1 MSCRL
6 EHTAVSDSP
15 SQSTSPAGL
24 RTPLVLCLVLAAVT
38 VAVYW
43 QVHAHDFVNYDD
55 PIYVRDNGHIQEGF
69 SIQSV
74 RWAFTTGHASNWH
87 PITWLSHLLDCTLFG
102 VHPGAHHLVNVALHV
117 VNTILLLVVLGR
129 LTGRYGPSSWVAAL
143 FALHPLHVESVAW
156 ISERKDVLS
165 TFFWLLTIWAYAGY
179 ARRSGVGRYL
189 LTFILLVLG
198 LMSKP
203 MLVTLPLFLLL
214 LDFWPLGRI
223 SVGAR
228 ATVDNIQISSADP
241 TRHIVSFGWL
251 LIEKLPL
258 LMAVTASSVITYLV
272 QHAGEAMM
280 ASQHLSLPDRLANAV
295 VAYSWYI
302 AKMIWPAGLALYY
315 PHKSLYGGEGWSWWL
330 VLSSGCVLIAITVF
344 VLRAATSRRYLLVGW
359 LWYLISLVPVIG
371 LVQVGTQSVADR
383 YTYVPLVGLF
393 MIVAFGLAD
402 LLQKWRYSAIT
413 YSTVAYIVSVACA
426 VLTWIQIG
434 YWQDDRAVFGRSVE
448 VTPTNYPFRLNL
460 GSALLEHGQIDEAT
474 EHFRAAMAID
484 PTQADGYNNLAWI
497 LVTHPD
503 PAHRNA
509 DEGLKLAQTAA
520 HLATGVVT
528 ERTRYERQQ
537 AASALD
543 TLAAAYAETGQF
555 DEAVRTAGR
564 ALDFLRGLPTPLVD
578 QIEQRLDLYK
588 QNQPYR
594 DIRFN

>member
-1 MSCRL
+1 
-6 EHTAVSDSP
+6 
-15 SQSTSPAGL
+15 
-24 RTPLVLCLVLAAVT
+24 
-38 VAVYW
+38 
-43 QVHAHDFVNYDD
+43 
-55 PIYVRDNGHIQEGF
+55 
-69 SIQSV
+69 
-74 RWAFTTGHASNWH
+74 
-87 PITWLSHLLDCTLFG
+87 
-102 VHPGAHHLVNVALHV
+102 
-117 VNTILLLVVLGR
+117 
-129 LTGRYGPSSWVAAL
+129 
-143 FALHPLHVESVAW
+143 
-156 ISERKDVLS
+156 
-165 TFFWLLTIWAYAGY
+165 
-179 ARRSGVGRYL
+179 
-189 LTFILLVLG
+189 
-198 LMSKP
+198 MSKP

-315 PHKSLYGGEGWSWWL
+315 PHKSLYGGEGWPWWL

-344 VLRAATSRRYLLVGW
+344 VLRAAASRRYLLVGW

-383 YTYVPLVGLF
+383 YTYIPLVGLF

-460 GSALLEHGQIDEAT
+460 GGALLEHGQIDEAT

-509 DEGLKLAQTAA
+509 DEGLKLAQTAV

-594 DIRFN
+594 DTRFN